1 MDLTS
6 TRAGVMQQAGRV
18 GRLRLT
24 QPSGLRHHIVDGEDT
39 IDPRRAGAGRAERLV
54 LVCAVPGSAAKAIA
68 DAKGVLVV
76 AMVIEFAVNRGASPS
91 GSAHTYA
98 GPARCSFT
106 GQLQRGE
113 VRTVIV
119 NTHDQSLQ
127 VTTIADESE
136 NYTVAYPDTPD
147 VMGLLRKHPS
157 VSVVVRTPNGQ
168 AAWRCWPYLLL
179 PLGLLVTFCALGV
192 IVVRL
197 LRSGLDAS
205 SRERDELEER
215 LADLQHR
222 DRRVENSS

>member
-1 MDLTS
+1 M
-6 TRAGVMQQAGRV
+6 RV
-18 GRLRLT
+18 
-24 QPSGLRHHIVDGEDT
+24 
-39 IDPRRAGAGRAERLV
+39 
-54 LVCAVPGSAAKAIA
+54 AIA
-68 DAKGVLVV
+68 LFPRNTALDAVGPYEVLQRIPSIDVV
-76 AMVIEFAVNRGASPS
+76 FV
-91 GSAHTYA
+91 
-98 GPARCSFT
+98 
-106 GQLQRGE
+106 GQQRGE

-119 NTHDQSLQ
+119 NTHDQKLQ

-179 PLGLLVTFCALGV
+179 PFGLLVTSCALGV

-205 SRERDELEER
+205 IRERDELEER

-222 DRRVENSS
+222 DRRVKNSS